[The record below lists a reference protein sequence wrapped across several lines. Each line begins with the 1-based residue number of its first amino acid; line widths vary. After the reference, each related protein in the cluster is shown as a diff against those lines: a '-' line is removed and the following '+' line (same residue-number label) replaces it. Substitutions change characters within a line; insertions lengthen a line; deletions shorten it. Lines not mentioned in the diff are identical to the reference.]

1 MACPDEHRRRQS
13 TVRGHRQ
20 TGQSPP
26 ESGETVANSNEARST
41 IGRETGAVS
50 FPSPPTRVTEETSPV
65 IESVDDDDDA
75 DDEEEPPEGNGASS
89 PPNGREICALEFES
103 EDGEVELSTRD
114 FDIFLQK

>member
-1 MACPDEHRRRQS
+1 M
-13 TVRGHRQ
+13 
-20 TGQSPP
+20 GQSPP

-50 FPSPPTRVTEETSPV
+50 FPSPPTRVIEEASPV
-65 IESVDDDDDA
+65 IESEDDDDDA
-75 DDEEEPPEGNGASS
+75 DDDEEESPEGSGALS

-103 EDGEVELSTRD
+103 EDWEVDLSTRD